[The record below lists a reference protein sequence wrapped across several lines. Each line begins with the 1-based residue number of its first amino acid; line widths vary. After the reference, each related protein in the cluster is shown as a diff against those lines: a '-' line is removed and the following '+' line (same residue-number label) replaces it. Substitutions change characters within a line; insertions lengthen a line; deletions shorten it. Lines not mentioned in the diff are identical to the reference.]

1 MTRARV
7 VRIFALGVMAVA
19 LQACG
24 GPRSESKD
32 LTTAASQL
40 LEPDLH
46 FALAMPDYE
55 IKQFQ
60 HDSDLFA
67 NWGELLMV
75 YRGAAALNRSRV
87 AAQLLGAAQRSGWTP
102 NEAAKD
108 NIELLSSLASY
119 GLTDQ
124 KEEFSLA
131 RRHGSEHPPGS
142 HCRIWLSPNADR
154 ILIAYRFDSN

>member
-1 MTRARV
+1 MIRARV
-7 VRIFALGVMAVA
+7 TRMFALGVMAVT
-19 LQACG
+19 LHACG

-32 LTTAASQL
+32 LATAATQL

-46 FALAMPDYE
+46 FALAMPGYE
-55 IKQFQ
+55 PQQFK

-75 YRGAAALNRSRV
+75 YRGAAAPNRTRV
-87 AAQLLGAAQRSGWTP
+87 AAQLLRAAQGSGWTRD
-102 NEAAKD
+102 ATADD

-124 KEEFSLA
+124 KEELVLG

-154 ILIAYRFDSN
+154 MLIAYRFDSN